1 MGRDFLQI
9 PVVIQKEELAKQLLE
24 KEKQEQ
30 PKPIIPK
37 NSELMVNH
45 EDAFKDTSGDKPY
58 NKMNADEKKQ
68 YRTNKK
74 KEEKEA
80 KKKIKDEIKLNA
92 LKEKEELKAKK
103 RQESYERKKAKDRER
118 YYERKK
124 ASEEE
129 EKLKKQLQEAR
140 LLAPPQPIHNTI
152 KKVAF
157 AREDEL
163 DSPPRQLVHLR
174 THSARQAPRPQ
185 PAQHHTHRLA
195 QQPPPQRTGMNY
207 DQFAGFMDRYNR
219 ETGKLREVEHK
230 KIEIEEPE
238 KQKHNDYDPWGLA
251 RNYRNLNTRPF

>member
-1 MGRDFLQI
+1 MGRDFLQVPI
-9 PVVIQKEELAKQLLE
+9 VIQKEELAKQLLE

-58 NKMNADEKKQ
+58 NKMNAVEKKQ

-118 YYERKK
+118 YYARKK

-129 EKLKKQLQEAR
+129 EKLKKQLEAAR

-152 KKVAF
+152 EKVKKVAF
-157 AREDEL
+157 APDEL
-163 DSPPRQLVHLR
+163 DSPPRPR
-174 THSARQAPRPQ
+174 RQAPHLP
-185 PAQHHTHRLA
+185 PTQHHTHRLA
-195 QQPPPQRTGMNY
+195 QQPPPQYTGMNY

-238 KQKHNDYDPWGLA
+238 QPKHNDYDPWGLA
-251 RNYRNLNTRPF
+251 RNYRNLNSRPF